1 MKPTVQTLLDRADLA
16 LGLLTP
22 ADALAPGAL
31 ETPVVWAHT
40 SDLPDPTPFLD
51 AGHVLLTTGTQFGDV
66 SSGAD
71 ASAATS
77 DDDAFADAYVRRL
90 REAGVAALGF
100 GTEVIRA
107 GTPDALVAACIAQ
120 GLPLFEVPYR
130 VPFIAIARLVADLL
144 AEDAYARQAWA
155 LAAQRAISLAAL
167 RPDGLSAT
175 LTELSH
181 RLGTWVGLIDATGS
195 LDREA
200 PLGGLAQPALGEVVG
215 EARSMLRRGQRASRT
230 LLAAESTGTPQH
242 LTLQTLGGGG
252 GLRGVLAIGDSPEL
266 DQAGREVVTSVI
278 ALAGLALEQNRDL
291 DRARGHLRSGLLRSI
306 LAGDTAL
313 AERVAAEMWGELP
326 HPPVRV
332 MVTDAPLA
340 HVDRLTEL
348 LELRVEERDGRLFFG
363 RDDEQ
368 FVLVVEQHDAGLAE
382 ELATEFELPVGVSDP
397 VGSAGAGAAGAG
409 AASAKAASGGDVAL
423 AHEQAMRALERARET
438 GAGVSYF
445 EEISRQGVLAFL
457 ARTDARAVALA
468 TLAPLTEHDAAN
480 GTTLVT
486 TTRTWLEHG
495 GQFDATA
502 QALGV
507 HRHTV
512 RSRIALAERLLGRDL
527 SGFHARA
534 DLWAAL
540 LAVG

>member
-1 MKPTVQTLLDRADLA
+1 MQPTVQTLLDRPELA
-16 LGLLTP
+16 LSLLTP
-22 ADALAPGAL
+22 TSTLPSDALDA
-31 ETPVVWAHT
+31 TVVWAHS
-40 SDLPDPTPFLD
+40 SDLADPTPFLD
-51 AGHVLLTTGTQFGDV
+51 AGHVLLTTGTQFEAD
-66 SSGAD
+66 D
-71 ASAATS
+71 ASGPSEAG
-77 DDDAFADAYVRRL
+77 FAEAYVRRL

-107 GTPDALVAACIAQ
+107 GTPDALVHECARQ

-175 LTELSH
+175 LGELSH
-181 RLGTWVGLIDATGS
+181 RLDAWVGLIDASGS

-200 PLGGLAQPALGEVVG
+200 PEGGLAQPALGEVVG

-230 LLAAESTGTPQH
+230 LVAGESVGDPQRF
-242 LTLQTLGGGG
+242 TLQTLGGGG
-252 GLRGVLAIGDSPEL
+252 ALRAVLAIGDSAEL

-291 DRARGHLRSGLLRSI
+291 DRARGHLRTGLLRGI

-313 AERVAAEMWGELP
+313 AERVAGEMWGPLP
-326 HPPVRV
+326 TAPFRV
-332 MVTDAPLA
+332 AVADVPAL

-348 LELRVEERDGRLFFG
+348 LELRVEERSGRLFFG
-363 RDDEQ
+363 RDEDTVVILLEEADAALADE
-368 FVLVVEQHDAGLAE
+368 VAAE
-382 ELATEFELPVGVSDP
+382 FDVPVGISDA
-397 VGSAGAGAAGAG
+397 VAA
-409 AASAKAASGGDVAL
+409 DTVAL
-423 AHEQAMRALERARET
+423 AHEQALRALERARET
-438 GAGVSYF
+438 SPGVVAF
-445 EEISRQGVLAFL
+445 DEISRQGVLAFL

-468 TLAPLTEHDAAN
+468 TLAPLTEYDAAH
-480 GTTLVT
+480 GTSLLE
-486 TTRTWLEHG
+486 TTRAWLEHG

-512 RSRIALAERLLGRDL
+512 RSRVALAERLLGRDL

-540 LAVG
+540 LAVD

>member
-1 MKPTVQTLLDRADLA
+1 MKPTVQTLLDRSELA
-16 LGLLTP
+16 LRLLTA
-22 ADALAPGAL
+22 ADALATGAL
-31 ETPVVWAHT
+31 DIPVVWAHT

-51 AGHVLLTTGTQFGDV
+51 TGHVLLTTGTQFGDASV
-66 SSGAD
+66 GEGA
-71 ASAATS
+71 AVATS
-77 DDDAFADAYVRRL
+77 DDAAFADAYVRRL

-107 GTPDALVAACIAQ
+107 GTPDALVAACTTQ

-175 LTELSH
+175 LAELSH

-200 PLGGLAQPALGEVVG
+200 PRGGLGQPALGEVVG

-230 LLAAESTGTPQH
+230 LLAAESTGTAQR

-252 GLRGVLAIGDSPEL
+252 ALRGVLAIGDSPEL
-266 DQAGREVVTSVI
+266 DQAGREVVTAVI

-326 HPPVRV
+326 HAPVRV

-348 LELRVEERDGRLFFG
+348 LELRVEERGGRLFFG
-363 RDDEQ
+363 RDGEQ
-368 FVLVVEQHDAGLAE
+368 FVLLVEQHDAALAD
-382 ELATEFELPVGVSDP
+382 ELASEFDLPVGVSDP
-397 VGSAGAGAAGAG
+397 VGASGGAGAGGGASAGAGG
-409 AASAKAASGGDVAL
+409 SIAL

>member
-1 MKPTVQTLLDRADLA
+1 MQPTVQTLLDRPELA
-16 LGLLTP
+16 LSLLTP
-22 ADALAPGAL
+22 TPTLPSEALDAA
-31 ETPVVWAHT
+31 VVWAHS
-40 SDLPDPTPFLD
+40 SDLADPTPFLD
-51 AGHVLLTTGTQFGDV
+51 AGHVLLTTGTQFEAD
-66 SSGAD
+66 D
-71 ASAATS
+71 ASGPSEAG
-77 DDDAFADAYVRRL
+77 FAEAYVRRL

-107 GTPDALVAACIAQ
+107 GTPEALVDECTRQ

-175 LTELSH
+175 LGELSH
-181 RLGTWVGLIDATGS
+181 RLDAWVGLIDASGS

-200 PLGGLAQPALGEVVG
+200 PEGGLEQPALGEVVG

-230 LLAAESTGTPQH
+230 LMAGESVGDPQRF
-242 LTLQTLGGGG
+242 TLQTLGGGG
-252 GLRGVLAIGDSPEL
+252 ALRAVLAIGDSAEL
-266 DQAGREVVTSVI
+266 DQAGREVVISVI

-291 DRARGHLRSGLLRSI
+291 DRARGHLRTGLLRGI
-306 LAGDTAL
+306 LAGDTVL
-313 AERVAAEMWGELP
+313 AERVAGEMWGPLP
-326 HPPVRV
+326 TAPFRV
-332 MVTDAPLA
+332 AVADVPGL

-348 LELRVEERDGRLFFG
+348 LELRVEERGGRLFFG
-363 RDDEQ
+363 RDEDTVVILLEEADAALADEI
-368 FVLVVEQHDAGLAE
+368 AAE
-382 ELATEFELPVGVSDP
+382 FDVPVGISDA
-397 VGSAGAGAAGAG
+397 VAADA
-409 AASAKAASGGDVAL
+409 VAL
-423 AHEQAMRALERARET
+423 AHEQALRALERARET
-438 GAGVSYF
+438 SPGVVAF
-445 EEISRQGVLAFL
+445 DEISRQGVLAFL

-468 TLAPLTEHDAAN
+468 TLAPLTEYDAGH
-480 GTTLVT
+480 GTSLLE
-486 TTRTWLEHG
+486 TTRAWLEHG

-512 RSRIALAERLLGRDL
+512 RSRVALAERLLGRDL

-540 LAVG
+540 LAVD

>member
-51 AGHVLLTTGTQFGDV
+51 AGHVLLTTGTQFGDA
-66 SSGAD
+66 SGGAD

-107 GTPDALVAACIAQ
+107 GTPDALVAACTAQ

-175 LTELSH
+175 LAELSH

-326 HPPVRV
+326 HAPVRV

-348 LELRVEERDGRLFFG
+348 LELRVEERNGRLFFG

-368 FVLVVEQHDAGLAE
+368 FVLVVEQHDAGLAD
-382 ELATEFELPVGVSDP
+382 ELASEFELPVGVSDP
-397 VGSAGAGAAGAG
+397 VGSAGAGAAGG
-409 AASAKAASGGDVAL
+409 GRAASGGDVAL

>member
-1 MKPTVQTLLDRADLA
+1 MKPTVQTLLDRPELG

-22 ADALAPGAL
+22 AVALPDGAL
-31 ETPVVWAHT
+31 DAPVVWAHS
-40 SDLPDPTPFLD
+40 SDLADPTPFLD
-51 AGHVLLTTGTQFGDV
+51 AGHVLLTTGTQFADGAA
-66 SSGAD
+66 AD
-71 ASAATS
+71 AE
-77 DDDAFADAYVRRL
+77 FAESFVQRL
-90 REAGVAALGF
+90 RERGIAALGF

-107 GTPDALVAACIAQ
+107 GTPETLIAACLAQ

-130 VPFIAIARLVADLL
+130 TPFIAIARTVADLI

-155 LAAQRAISLAAL
+155 LSAQRAISLAAL

-175 LTELSH
+175 LAELSH
-181 RLGTWVGLIDATGS
+181 RLGAWVGLIDATGS

-200 PLGGLAQPALGEVVG
+200 PEGGLAQPALGEVVG

-230 LLAAESTGTPQH
+230 LLAAESTDAPQRM
-242 LTLQTLGGGG
+242 TLQTLGGGG
-252 GLRGVLAIGDSPEL
+252 ALRGVLAIGDSAEL

-291 DRARGHLRSGLLRSI
+291 DRARGHLRSGLLSGI
-306 LAGDTAL
+306 LAGDTTL
-313 AERVAAEMWGELP
+313 AERVSAEMWGPLP
-326 HPPVRV
+326 EPPLRI
-332 MVTDAPLA
+332 MVTDAPLTQA
-340 HVDRLTEL
+340 DRLTEL
-348 LELRVEERDGRLFFG
+348 LELRVEERGGRLFFG

-368 FVLVVEQHDAGLAE
+368 YVLVVEESDAPLAE
-382 ELATEFELPVGVSDP
+382 EIATEFELPVGVSDP
-397 VGSAGAGAAGAG
+397 VGGGA
-409 AASAKAASGGDVAL
+409 VAQ
-423 AHEQAMRALERARET
+423 AHEQALRALDRARES
-438 GAGVSYF
+438 GAGVVNF
-445 EEISRQGVLAFL
+445 DEISRQGVLAFL

-480 GTTLVT
+480 GTSLVV
-486 TTRTWLEHG
+486 TTRTWLERG

-540 LAVG
+540 LAVE

>member
-1 MKPTVQTLLDRADLA
+1 
-16 LGLLTP
+16 
-22 ADALAPGAL
+22 
-31 ETPVVWAHT
+31 
-40 SDLPDPTPFLD
+40 
-51 AGHVLLTTGTQFGDV
+51 
-66 SSGAD
+66 
-71 ASAATS
+71 
-77 DDDAFADAYVRRL
+77 
-90 REAGVAALGF
+90 
-100 GTEVIRA
+100 
-107 GTPDALVAACIAQ
+107 
-120 GLPLFEVPYR
+120 VPYR

-200 PLGGLAQPALGEVVG
+200 PLGGLGQPALGEVVG

-326 HPPVRV
+326 HAPVRV

-348 LELRVEERDGRLFFG
+348 LELRVEERNGRLFFG

-368 FVLVVEQHDAGLAE
+368 FVLVVEQHDAGLAD
-382 ELATEFELPVGVSDP
+382 ELASEFELPVGVSDP
-397 VGSAGAGAAGAG
+397 VGSAGAGARAGAG
-409 AASAKAASGGDVAL
+409 PTAASGGDVAL

-480 GTTLVT
+480 GTALVT
-486 TTRTWLEHG
+486 TARTWLEHG

-512 RSRIALAERLLGRDL
+512 RSRISLAERLLGRDL

>member
-1 MKPTVQTLLDRADLA
+1 VKPTVQTLLDRSELG

-22 ADALAPGAL
+22 VGNLPAGALAAPI
-31 ETPVVWAHT
+31 VWAHS
-40 SDLPDPTPFLD
+40 SDLADPTPFLD
-51 AGHVLLTTGTQFGDV
+51 AGHVLLTTGTQFGDD
-66 SSGAD
+66 AD
-71 ASAATS
+71 DPGFAT
-77 DDDAFADAYVRRL
+77 AYVGRL
-90 REAGVAALGF
+90 RERGIAALGF

-107 GTPDALVAACIAQ
+107 GTPEALVGACTAQ

-130 VPFIAIARLVADLL
+130 VPFIAIARTVADLI

-155 LAAQRAISLAAL
+155 LAAQRSISLAAL

-175 LTELSH
+175 LAELSH
-181 RLGTWVGLIDATGS
+181 RIGAWVGLIDATGS

-200 PLGGLAQPALGEVVG
+200 PSGGLGQPALGEVVG

-230 LLAAESTGTPQH
+230 MLAGESTSTPQRM
-242 LTLQTLGGGG
+242 TLQTLGGGG
-252 GLRGVLAIGDSPEL
+252 ALRGVLAIGDSPEL

-291 DRARGHLRSGLLRSI
+291 DRARGHLRSGLLRGI
-306 LAGDTAL
+306 LADDTEL
-313 AERVAAEMWGELP
+313 AERVAAEMWGPLP
-326 HPPVRV
+326 TAPIRV
-332 MVTDAPLA
+332 AVTDAPALQ
-340 HVDRLTEL
+340 VDRLTEL
-348 LELRVEERDGRLFFG
+348 LEVRVAERGGRLFFG
-363 RDDEQ
+363 RDDVRL
-368 FVLVVEQHDAGLAE
+368 VLILEDADAALAE

-397 VGSAGAGAAGAG
+397 VGAGGI
-409 AASAKAASGGDVAL
+409 AL
-423 AHEQAMRALERARET
+423 AHEQAMRALERARES
-438 GAGVSYF
+438 GAGVVAF
-445 EEISRQGVLAFL
+445 DEISRQGVLAFL

-480 GTTLVT
+480 GTALLA

-502 QALGV
+502 QDLGV

-512 RSRIALAERLLGRDL
+512 RSRVALAERLLGRDL

>member
-1 MKPTVQTLLDRADLA
+1 MASSASGCSRRSARS
-16 LGLLTP
+16 P
-22 ADALAPGAL
+22 AGAL
-31 ETPVVWAHT
+31 ETPVAWAHS

-51 AGHVLLTTGTQFGDV
+51 AGHVLLTTGTQFGDAAPGGV
-66 SSGAD
+66 AG
-71 ASAATS
+71 SAETS
-77 DDDAFADAYVRRL
+77 DDGDFADAYVRRL
-90 REAGVAALGF
+90 RDAGVAALGF

-107 GTPDALVAACIAQ
+107 GTPDALVAACTAQ

-130 VPFIAIARLVADLL
+130 VPFLAIARLVADLL

-175 LTELSH
+175 LAELSH

-195 LDREA
+195 VDREA
-200 PLGGLAQPALGEVVG
+200 PLGGLGQPALGEVVG

-230 LLAAESTGTPQH
+230 LLAAESTGTPQR

-252 GLRGVLAIGDSPEL
+252 ALRGVLAIGDSPEL
-266 DQAGREVVTSVI
+266 DQAGREVVTAVI

-326 HPPVRV
+326 HAPVQV

-348 LELRVEERDGRLFFG
+348 LELRVEERNGRLFFG

-368 FVLVVEQHDAGLAE
+368 FVLVVEQPDAGLAD

-397 VGSAGAGAAGAG
+397 VGDGTGG
-409 AASAKAASGGDVAL
+409 ASAVP
-423 AHEQAMRALERARET
+423 RAGRDDGVGARARP
-438 GAGVSYF
+438 GDCVRSSAPARPAPA
-445 EEISRQGVLAFL
+445 SRTSRRSA
-457 ARTDARAVALA
+457 ARACSRSSPAPTRVRSRSRRSR
-468 TLAPLTEHDAAN
+468 PLTEHDAAN
-480 GTTLVT
+480 GTSLVT

>member
-51 AGHVLLTTGTQFGDV
+51 AGHVLLTTGTQFGDA
-66 SSGAD
+66 SGGAD
-71 ASAATS
+71 APAATS

-107 GTPDALVAACIAQ
+107 GTPDALVAACTAQ

-200 PLGGLAQPALGEVVG
+200 PLGGLGQPALGEVVG

-252 GLRGVLAIGDSPEL
+252 GAAR
-266 DQAGREVVTSVI
+266 
-278 ALAGLALEQNRDL
+278 
-291 DRARGHLRSGLLRSI
+291 RARDRRLPRARPGRAARSSPRSSRSRGSRSSRTATSTGR
-306 LAGDTAL
+306 AGTCAR
-313 AERVAAEMWGELP
+313 ACC
-326 HPPVRV
+326 
-332 MVTDAPLA
+332 
-340 HVDRLTEL
+340 
-348 LELRVEERDGRLFFG
+348 
-363 RDDEQ
+363 
-368 FVLVVEQHDAGLAE
+368 
-382 ELATEFELPVGVSDP
+382 
-397 VGSAGAGAAGAG
+397 
-409 AASAKAASGGDVAL
+409 AASSPATPHSPSGWPPRCGASCR
-423 AHEQAMRALERARET
+423 MRRCA
-438 GAGVSYF
+438 
-445 EEISRQGVLAFL
+445 
-457 ARTDARAVALA
+457 
-468 TLAPLTEHDAAN
+468 
-480 GTTLVT
+480 
-486 TTRTWLEHG
+486 
-495 GQFDATA
+495 
-502 QALGV
+502 
-507 HRHTV
+507 
-512 RSRIALAERLLGRDL
+512 
-527 SGFHARA
+527 
-534 DLWAAL
+534 
-540 LAVG
+540 

>member
-1 MKPTVQTLLDRADLA
+1 MKPTVQTLLDRPELA

-22 ADALAPGAL
+22 ADALPDGAL
-31 ETPVVWAHT
+31 DAPVVWAHS
-40 SDLPDPTPFLD
+40 SDLADPTPFLD
-51 AGHVLLTTGTQFGDV
+51 AGHVLLTTGTQFAEGVVGD
-66 SSGAD
+66 GAAAD
-71 ASAATS
+71 AE
-77 DDDAFADAYVRRL
+77 FADAFVRRL
-90 REAGVAALGF
+90 RERGIAALGF

-107 GTPDALVAACIAQ
+107 GTPEALVAACLAQ

-130 VPFIAIARLVADLL
+130 TPFIAIARTVADLI

-155 LAAQRAISLAAL
+155 LSAQRAISLAAL

-175 LTELSH
+175 LAELSN
-181 RLGTWVGLIDATGS
+181 RLGAWVGLVDATGS

-200 PLGGLAQPALGEVVG
+200 PEGGLAQPALGEVVG

-230 LLAAESTGTPQH
+230 LLAAESTEAPQRM
-242 LTLQTLGGGG
+242 TLQTLGGGG
-252 GLRGVLAIGDSPEL
+252 ALRGVLAIGDSAEL

-291 DRARGHLRSGLLRSI
+291 DRARGHLRSGLLSGI
-306 LAGDTAL
+306 LAGDTTL
-313 AERVAAEMWGELP
+313 AERVSAEMWGPLP
-326 HPPVRV
+326 EPPLRI
-332 MVTDAPLA
+332 MVTDAPLTQA
-340 HVDRLTEL
+340 DRLTEL
-348 LELRVEERDGRLFFG
+348 LELRVEERGGRLFFG

-368 FVLVVEQHDAGLAE
+368 YVLVVEESDAPLAE
-382 ELATEFELPVGVSDP
+382 EIATEFELPVGVSDP
-397 VGSAGAGAAGAG
+397 VGGGA
-409 AASAKAASGGDVAL
+409 VAQ
-423 AHEQAMRALERARET
+423 AHEQALRALDRARES
-438 GAGVSYF
+438 GAGVVNF
-445 EEISRQGVLAFL
+445 DEISRQGVLAFL

-480 GTTLVT
+480 GTSLVV

-540 LAVG
+540 LAVE

>member
-1 MKPTVQTLLDRADLA
+1 
-16 LGLLTP
+16 
-22 ADALAPGAL
+22 
-31 ETPVVWAHT
+31 
-40 SDLPDPTPFLD
+40 
-51 AGHVLLTTGTQFGDV
+51 
-66 SSGAD
+66 
-71 ASAATS
+71 
-77 DDDAFADAYVRRL
+77 
-90 REAGVAALGF
+90 
-100 GTEVIRA
+100 
-107 GTPDALVAACIAQ
+107 
-120 GLPLFEVPYR
+120 
-130 VPFIAIARLVADLL
+130 
-144 AEDAYARQAWA
+144 
-155 LAAQRAISLAAL
+155 
-167 RPDGLSAT
+167 
-175 LTELSH
+175 
-181 RLGTWVGLIDATGS
+181 
-195 LDREA
+195 
-200 PLGGLAQPALGEVVG
+200 
-215 EARSMLRRGQRASRT
+215 MLRRGTRASRI
-230 LLAAESTGTPQH
+230 LLAAESTGAPQH

-252 GLRGVLAIGDSPEL
+252 ALRGVLAIGESPEL

-326 HPPVRV
+326 HSPVRV

-348 LELRVEERDGRLFFG
+348 LELRVEERNGRLFFG
-363 RDDEQ
+363 RDDER
-368 FVLVVEQHDAGLAE
+368 FVLVVEQHDAGLAD

-397 VGSAGAGAAGAG
+397 VGSEGAGAG
-409 AASAKAASGGDVAL
+409 SGGDVAL

-468 TLAPLTEHDAAN
+468 TLAPLTEHDAAT
-480 GTTLVT
+480 GTALVT